1 MTLDLAAMK
10 AKLAQTK
17 AGLKRAGT
25 TIKPKPGK
33 NFYVILPPW
42 TMEGDYAGQWHH
54 NFGTHFIKD
63 EAGQLQA
70 TYICVNRTHDEACEI
85 CNTMAEAQRT
95 VGAANPQV
103 AALIKQA
110 YAAQQFLVGV
120 LPLNGENPDTPQ
132 VLSLGRMAFEPLC
145 SNVDDWMESIFDPT
159 SPQIVCIERTG
170 TTQND
175 TRYTVSVQPTK
186 HTFKKPVT
194 PINLAEFVKQESE
207 AMQKKAVLALRS
219 VAGAS
224 GAARLAAPSKSPN
237 VPSTVAEFDD
247 VPDFKTVTP
256 PTAPQSAAT
265 PEAAGTPSLT
275 EDLDAM
281 LASLDA

>member
-33 NFYVILPPW
+33 NDYVVLPPW

-54 NFGTHFIKD
+54 NFGTHFIRD
-63 EAGQLQA
+63 EADQLQA
-70 TYICVNRTHDEACEI
+70 TYICVNRTHDKPCDV

-95 VGAANPQV
+95 VGAANPQL
-103 AALIKQA
+103 AELIKKA
-110 YAAQQFLVGV
+110 YAAQQFLVCV

-132 VLSLGRMAFEPLC
+132 VLTLGRTAFEQLT
-145 SNVDDWMESIFDPT
+145 SIVDDWMESVFDPT
-159 SPQIVCIERTG
+159 SPQIITIERTG
-170 TTQND
+170 TTAKD
-175 TRYTVSVQPTK
+175 TRYMVSVAPKK
-186 HTFKKPVT
+186 HSFKKKVE

-207 AMQKKAVLALRS
+207 AAQKKAVLALRS

-224 GAARLAAPSKSPN
+224 GAPRLAAPSSPN

-256 PTAPQSAAT
+256 PTAPQNAA